1 MFDKQILPQRI
12 QGDNIV
18 KPLVSII
25 VPIYQTEK
33 YLPRCLDSL
42 QRQSLTNIEILL
54 IDDDSPDK
62 CGEICDKYAAKDKR
76 FKVLHQKHAGTSVAR
91 NLGIRKATSEYLM
104 FVDSDDWVH
113 EDFCKDAYECAI
125 SNNADIVKFGM
136 QRVVNHN
143 NLGLQFKTINALST
157 GHKTREEL
165 IDHQV
170 KYGSSAC
177 DKLFQKSLFDKDKFP
192 EGYDYEDIFINIVI
206 YNAKYIYSLNKVLY
220 YYSYRPGSTTTLKTA
235 KVLSDWFEMH
245 CLLLQNLS
253 SWDIYPPEKIDL
265 EFKRKSLTYCI
276 IKEKDLSDSNYLFAS
291 QTLLNTKTI
300 PEEFTWK
307 QKILFFLFKYCPPL
321 FDFICDVYGT
331 RSNQA

>member
-1 MFDKQILPQRI
+1 M
-12 QGDNIV
+12 

-33 YLPRCLDSL
+33 YLPRCFDSL

-54 IDDDSPDK
+54 IDDGSPDK
-62 CGEICDKYAAKDKR
+62 GGEICDKYAAKDER

-136 QRVVNHN
+136 QRVVSQKH
-143 NLGLQFKTINALST
+143 LGLQFKTINALST

-170 KYGSSAC
+170 KHGSSSC
-177 DKLFQKSLFDKDKFP
+177 DKLFQKTLFDTDKFP
-192 EGYDYEDIFINIVI
+192 EGYDYEDIFVYKVI
-206 YNAKYIYSLNKVLY
+206 YNSKYIYSLNKVLY
-220 YYSYRPGSTTTLKTA
+220 YYCYRPGSTTTLRTA
-235 KVLSDWFEMH
+235 KVLNDWFEMH
-245 CLLLQNLS
+245 RRQLQDLAS
-253 SWDIYPPEKIDL
+253 LEMYPHERIDL
-265 EFKRKSLTYCI
+265 ELKRKSLTYCI
-276 IKEKDLSDSNYLFAS
+276 MKKKDLSDSNYLFAS

-307 QKILFFLFKYCPPL
+307 QKILLFLFKHCSPL
-321 FDFICDVYGT
+321 FDFICDAYGK